1 MAEELYPLGEE
12 TKSILQT
19 LPGPIAVFGAG
30 GFIGFNLFLAIRGLR
45 DDVFAV
51 THDLNAS
58 WRLQRDRSIAEHI
71 IFCDLNSVMSIDH
84 FIHTQRPQ
92 TVFNLAAYGAY
103 ARQRNTELIYST
115 NFLATVTLL
124 QALSKEG
131 FGRYVHAG
139 SSSEY
144 GTNASGPPETGELT
158 PNSHYAVSKAG
169 SSYYIKYCGKVLGMP
184 VVNLRLYSVYGPW
197 EEPDRL
203 VATLIERARAGSFPP
218 LVSPDNARDFVY
230 IGDVIGAF
238 AAAAAKM
245 RPSGYGDSFN
255 IGTGVMTTLR
265 DIAFTVKDLFHI
277 EQEPVFNTMQPRD
290 WDLDT
295 WYCNGQKALRE
306 FGWRAAVSLED
317 GLRATCRWQ
326 ESIDYAAL
334 KARFI
339 RKRMHVAIELSV
351 VVACYKDGPA
361 IREMYERLT
370 EVMHGL
376 DVAYEIIFV
385 NDHSPD
391 SSGELLRDL
400 VMKDGNVIAVEHSR
414 NFGSQSAFMSGMEV
428 AGGHAVVV
436 MDGDLQDPPE
446 LIKDFFEQW
455 KNGFDIV
462 YGKRIKR
469 EAPLWLNISY
479 RAFYR
484 LFRKM
489 AYIDVPTDA
498 GDFSLLDRKVVEELL
513 RLPEKDLFLRGLR
526 AWVGFK
532 QTGVPYLRPRR
543 KHGRSTNSLIKN
555 IQWAKK
561 GIFSFT
567 YLPLE
572 IMGYTGAVIMFLCFL
587 ATIGQIVAKLLYPDV
602 PHGITTIIVII
613 LFFGGLQL
621 FGMSL
626 LGEYI
631 SKIFEETKSRPKF
644 IRNAIVHGGRE
655 YGKRS
660 EMEEFLRKRKL
671 ARLRDHF

>member
-1 MAEELYPLGEE
+1 MAEKLHALDNE
-12 TKSILQT
+12 TRSILQS
-19 LPGPIAVFGAG
+19 LPGPVAVFGAG
-30 GFIGFNLFLAIRGLR
+30 GFIGFNLFLAVRELR

-58 WRLQRDRSIAEHI
+58 WRLQQEASIASHI
-71 IFCDLNSVMSIDH
+71 IFCDLNSATSIDH
-84 FIHTQRPQ
+84 FIHTYRPQ

-103 ARQRNTELIYST
+103 ARQKNVELIYAT
-115 NFLATVTLL
+115 NFLSTVKLI
-124 QALSKEG
+124 QALSREG

-144 GTNASGPPETGELT
+144 GTNASGPSETEELT
-158 PNSHYAVSKAG
+158 PNSHYAVSKTG
-169 SSYYIKYCGKVLGMP
+169 NSYYIKYCGKVLGMP
-184 VVNLRLYSVYGPW
+184 VVNLRLYSVFGPW

-203 VATLIERARAGSFPP
+203 VATLIEHARAKIFPP

-230 IGDVIGAF
+230 ISDVIRAF
-238 AAAAAKM
+238 AAAAGKM
-245 RPSGYGDSFN
+245 GPSCYGDSFN
-255 IGTGVMTTLR
+255 IGTGVMTTIR
-265 DIAFTVKDLFHI
+265 DIASTVKDLFGI
-277 EQEPVFNTMQPRD
+277 PQLPLFNTMESRE
-290 WDLDT
+290 WDLDK
-295 WYCNGQKALRE
+295 WYCNGEKALRE
-306 FGWRAAVSLED
+306 FGWRPIVSLGD
-317 GLRATCRWQ
+317 GLRSTYEWQ
-326 ESIDYAAL
+326 ESVDYKAL
-334 KARFI
+334 KARFA
-339 RKRMHVAIELSV
+339 RKRLHTAVEVSA
-351 VVACYKDGPA
+351 VVACYKDGQA
-361 IREMYERLT
+361 IQEMYERLT
-370 EVMHGL
+370 AVFNDL
-376 DVAYEIIFV
+376 DTAYEIIFV

-391 SSGELLRDL
+391 TSGDLLREM

-428 AGGHAVVV
+428 ASGHAVVV

-446 LIKDFFEQW
+446 LIKDFYKQW

-469 EAPLWLNISY
+469 DAPLWLNVSY

-498 GDFSLLDRKVVEELL
+498 GDFSLLDRKVVDELL

-543 KHGRSTNSLIKN
+543 KHGRSTNSIIKN

-572 IMGYTGAVIMFLCFL
+572 IMGYTGAVMMFLCFL
-587 ATIGQIVAKLLYPDV
+587 ATIGQIVSKLLYPNV

-613 LFFGGLQL
+613 LFLGGLQL
-621 FGMSL
+621 FAMSL

-644 IRNAIVHGGRE
+644 IRNAIIHAGRE
-655 YGKRS
+655 YSKRS
-660 EMEEFLRKRKL
+660 DMDEFLRKRKL
-671 ARLRDHF
+671 ARLRD